1 MMHMLAQAAHCNE
14 CAAWAFYTDQP
25 MRRQGM
31 NRGQVRILVVD
42 DEPRHVG
49 TVPVNLE
56 ARGYEVLVV
65 EDGHKAVELA
75 ASAEPDL
82 IILDVKGPGL
92 DGCEVCERI
101 REFSTV
107 PIIMLITPTGN
118 ADKVIRSLYAGA
130 DHCMTRPFSVAELM
144 ARMRAVLRR
153 AGLSRRK
160 GLQPTFQPEISRVFL
175 PNGDLRSVF
184 AQRGVPIVD

>member
-1 MMHMLAQAAHCNE
+1 
-14 CAAWAFYTDQP
+14 
-25 MRRQGM
+25 M

-107 PIIMLITPTGN
+107 PIIMLIAPTGS
-118 ADKVIRSLYAGA
+118 ADNVIRGLYAGA
-130 DHCMTRPFSVAELM
+130 DHCMTKPFSVAELL

-160 GLQPTFQPEISRVFL
+160 GLQPTVQPEISRVFL
-175 PNGDLRSVF
+175 PNGGLQSVF
-184 AQRGVPIVD
+184 AQRRVPVVD